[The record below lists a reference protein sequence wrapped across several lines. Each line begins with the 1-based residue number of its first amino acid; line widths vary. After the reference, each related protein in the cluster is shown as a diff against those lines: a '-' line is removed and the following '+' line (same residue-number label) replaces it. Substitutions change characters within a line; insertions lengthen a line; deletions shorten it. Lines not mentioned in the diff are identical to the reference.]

1 MTNKSDK
8 LIVAEIMQ
16 IQVNGE
22 LVELADEATLMDLI
36 NKLALEGKRYAIE
49 VNEEIVA
56 RSEHEEYSLSV
67 GDQVEVVQ
75 AIGGG

>member
-22 LVELADEATLMDLI
+22 FVELAEEVTLMDLV
-36 NKLALEGKRYAIE
+36 NKLALEGKRYALE
-49 VNEEIVA
+49 VNEDIIS
-56 RSEHEEYSLSV
+56 RSEHQNYRLNE
-67 GDQVEVVQ
+67 GDQVEIVQ